1 MFKNTTLAFFTL
13 NSSLSLFFFFFSLS
27 KFHAVVI
34 FFFLINL
41 TLEMTYKLYQDICSK
56 WHMHRWDFLFFFLYY
71 DQYQYAL
78 QKFHFI
84 CATSLCFCQGLHVFI
99 KPNFPNAIFTWLGE
113 DSIWKNWEFTFSQ
126 SHQSMGVL
134 VCQFRAVSWNY
145 VSICQG
151 HPLHLLMSRW
161 ILGHALF
168 TWATPAYQAY

>member
-1 MFKNTTLAFFTL
+1 MLMSKYLYTEKWIFLCSKIPHQHF
-13 NSSLSLFFFFFSLS
+13 SLRIPVCLFFFFFSLS

-99 KPNFPNAIFTWLGE
+99 KPNFPNAIFTWLDVE
-113 DSIWKNWEFTFSQ
+113 SLHFLKAIKAWECWSASSEQCPGTTCPYAR
-126 SHQSMGVL
+126 GIP
-134 VCQFRAVSWNY
+134 C
-145 VSICQG
+145 IC
-151 HPLHLLMSRW
+151 
-161 ILGHALF
+161 
-168 TWATPAYQAY
+168 